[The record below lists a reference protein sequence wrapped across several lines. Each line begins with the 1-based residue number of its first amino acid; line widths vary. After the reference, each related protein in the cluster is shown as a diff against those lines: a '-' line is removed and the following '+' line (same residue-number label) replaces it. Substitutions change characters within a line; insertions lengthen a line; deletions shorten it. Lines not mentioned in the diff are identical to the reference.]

1 MFVFSPFTIRIL
13 VVDTWGFGVIGR
25 CTYTGTTLSSIGALL
40 CWGFLVR
47 VYYMGFAF
55 LVSRAACIVDV
66 IGPLPRQKARI
77 RQNPPNP
84 ATTVPYRTIR
94 SIASRPISEAEEHQ
108 IIKPMSSVIRVRALN
123 NKSLVWK
130 QVIHPRLS
138 NYGPF
143 RSFVN
148 LPTRNVI
155 PTRAFESPFNL
166 MFRELEDLFPRSLPF
181 GHSSLLNPF
190 MEHFQPRALGNSETG
205 RFATP
210 RYEITEDDNEF
221 KLAVDVPG
229 VKPKD
234 MKIKLEQ
241 DGRVLRLT
249 GERKIQDG
257 NWTSERTLE
266 KAFLLDKK
274 VETDKITANLSDGVV
289 VITAPKVL
297 SEQKNIIEIPITET
311 THASIPSGEEAENE
325 INLSTGKN

>member
-1 MFVFSPFTIRIL
+1 
-13 VVDTWGFGVIGR
+13 
-25 CTYTGTTLSSIGALL
+25 
-40 CWGFLVR
+40 
-47 VYYMGFAF
+47 
-55 LVSRAACIVDV
+55 
-66 IGPLPRQKARI
+66 
-77 RQNPPNP
+77 
-84 ATTVPYRTIR
+84 
-94 SIASRPISEAEEHQ
+94 
-108 IIKPMSSVIRVRALN
+108 MSSLSKIRVLTARN
-123 NKSLVWK
+123 PVWK
-130 QVIHPRLS
+130 QALVRHRLS
-138 NYGPF
+138 NNATL

-148 LPTRNVI
+148 LPSRNVF
-155 PTRAFESPFNL
+155 PARASESPFNL
-166 MFRELEDLFPRSLPF
+166 MFRELEDFFPRTLPF
-181 GHSSLLNPF
+181 AHSHLLNPF
-190 MEHFQPRALGNSETG
+190 AEHFQPRALGSNESG

-210 RYEITEDDNEF
+210 RFEITEDDNEF

-257 NWTSERTLE
+257 NWTSEMTFE

-297 SEQKNIIEIPITET
+297 SEQKNIIEIPITEV

-325 INLSTGKN
+325 INISTGKK